1 MPTTRFAFALL
12 VIAPLAA
19 RAQALK
25 SEDDKTLY
33 AIGYRVGQNVQF
45 LQLKPNELKIVE
57 QGFRDAATS
66 AKAKVDPAERQDA
79 MQTMARTRSE
89 ASMKQ
94 KDAAAE
100 KTAAPEKEKGRAYAA
115 NAEKEPGAQKLSD
128 GIVLKV
134 TKPATG
140 AMPKATDRVKVNYEG
155 KLVDGTVFDSSYK
168 RGQPAEFPLNGV
180 IKCWTEGLQKM
191 HVGEE
196 ATVVCPSETAY
207 GNVGHP
213 PTIPGGSTLVFKVE
227 LLSIEGGAAAGK

>member
-1 MPTTRFAFALL
+1 MRSAALALL
-12 VIAPLAA
+12 FAVPLAA

-25 SEDDKTLY
+25 TEDDKTLY

-45 LQLKPNELKIVE
+45 LSLKPNELKIVE
-57 QGFRDAATS
+57 QGFRDAAS
-66 AKAKVDPAERQDA
+66 GAKAKIDPAERQDA
-79 MQTMARTRSE
+79 MQTMARTRGE
-89 ASMKQ
+89 ATMKQ

-100 KTAAPEKEKGRAYAA
+100 KSAGPEKEKGKTYAA
-115 NAEKEPGAQKLSD
+115 NAAKEAGAQQLPD

-134 TKPATG
+134 TKPGTG
-140 AMPKATDRVKVNYEG
+140 PSPKATDTVKVNYEG
-155 KLVDGTVFDSSYK
+155 KLTDGTVFDSSYK

-196 ATVVCPSETAY
+196 ATLICPSDTAY

-213 PTIPGGSTLVFKVE
+213 PTIPGGATLVFKVE
-227 LLSIEGGAAAGK
+227 LLGINGS